1 GAPRMGRS
9 QLLRTIAGSIALT
22 LSSEDVHLYGF
33 DCGNGA
39 LNVLTKLPHC
49 GAVVS
54 RTQVDRAKRLLKRLE
69 DETLR
74 RQELLS
80 QDALADITE
89 QRQAAAP
96 GERLPHIVVFIDR
109 WEGWTATLGEIDMG
123 ALTDQLQFVMREGAS
138 VGIHVVITGDQR
150 LMAGRISGLSEDKF
164 VFRMADRT
172 DYAAVGLNARKL
184 PESMPTGR
192 MFRSV
197 SGAESQVAV
206 LGEDVSG
213 QGQALAL
220 TRIAEEV
227 TRRDAHIERAR
238 RPFRVDVLPQHLTF
252 DAAWEMRD
260 PAASGSP
267 LWGLV
272 GVGGDEL
279 TALGPDL
286 GSGVRS
292 FVVAGPAKSGRSTV
306 LHLLAMSLLRKG
318 VRLVVSAPR
327 VSPVRELEGQPGV
340 LQVMTGADMTAAEL
354 REVMGTSSPDEP
366 IVLLMDDGED
376 LRRCKAD
383 EELRA
388 ILTRG
393 GESGRAMV
401 LAGDAESV
409 CAGFTG
415 WQAEVK
421 KGRRG
426 VLLSPQSHRH
436 GDLIGAKLS
445 RAVAVTQPKPGHG
458 ILHLGD
464 GVPVT
469 VRIPVP

>member
-1 GAPRMGRS
+1 MPAGRSTGPLPLVPYGVEDRPEQQTRQALGIDFKTFGHLLVAGAPRMGRS

-318 VRLVVSAPR
+318 CGWSSRRPGSPR
-327 VSPVRELEGQPGV
+327 CGNSKG
-340 LQVMTGADMTAAEL
+340 
-354 REVMGTSSPDEP
+354 S
-366 IVLLMDDGED
+366 
-376 LRRCKAD
+376 
-383 EELRA
+383 
-388 ILTRG
+388 RG
-393 GESGRAMV
+393 
-401 LAGDAESV
+401 
-409 CAGFTG
+409 C
-415 WQAEVK
+415 
-421 KGRRG
+421 
-426 VLLSPQSHRH
+426 
-436 GDLIGAKLS
+436 S
-445 RAVAVTQPKPGHG
+445 RS
-458 ILHLGD
+458 
-464 GVPVT
+464 
-469 VRIPVP
+469 